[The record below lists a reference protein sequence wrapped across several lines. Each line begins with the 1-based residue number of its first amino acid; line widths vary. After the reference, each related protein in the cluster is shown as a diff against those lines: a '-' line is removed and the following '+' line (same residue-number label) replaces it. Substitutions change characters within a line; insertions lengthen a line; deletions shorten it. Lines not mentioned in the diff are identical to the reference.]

1 MEEGLNTKL
10 KNVEDK
16 LDAILGDTKV
26 KKPKKFK
33 LPFRAR
39 INKRKAKDN
48 WITVVRINE
57 NKGVDFTKERI
68 VDETIMVND
77 VPRLATG
84 EDVLNY
90 KGKPLMIIPSW
101 SVKPFSPSADY
112 HRSMKDGSN
121 TAGYSLLLARM
132 KMGAISNKKK
142 LGLGMGIGALILV
155 GVIAYALFA
164 N

>member
-10 KNVEDK
+10 KNVEEK
-16 LDAILGDTKV
+16 LDSLLDGKKI
-26 KKPKKFK
+26 KKPKEFK

-39 INKRKAKDN
+39 INKKKAQDN
-48 WITVVRINE
+48 WITVMEINE
-57 NKGVDFTKERI
+57 NRGVRFSKQRI
-68 VDETIMVND
+68 VDETINVND

-90 KGKPLMIIPSW
+90 KGKPIMIIPSW
-101 SVKPFSPSADY
+101 SVKPFSPSEDY
-112 HRSMKDGSN
+112 RRSMTDGSN
-121 TAGYSLLLARM
+121 TRGYSLLLARM

-142 LGLGMGIGALILV
+142 LGLGMGVGALILV